1 MIKMPFIDKII
12 YINLDKRTD
21 KREHMEKQL
30 ENVGFKERQGKQMA
44 SYSDNSKQFCDY
56 NC

>member
-44 SYSDNSKQFCDY
+44 SYSDNSKQFHDY
-56 NC
+56 NI